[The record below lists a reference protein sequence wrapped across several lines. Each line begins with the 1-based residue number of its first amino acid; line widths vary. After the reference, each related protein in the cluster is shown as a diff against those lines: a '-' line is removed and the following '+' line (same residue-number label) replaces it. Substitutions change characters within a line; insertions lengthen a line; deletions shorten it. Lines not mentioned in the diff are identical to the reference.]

1 MALWVLHAAAG
12 VVVAVA
18 VHVLSNAKYVCAVS
32 FHATLCLVS
41 SCPTCQRVL
50 VSNAPSRRPVAS
62 SCVGAG
68 FDTEQVPQRVAIVS
82 RYYYPRTGL
91 CYQDAACWLVALH
104 DWLRC
109 SKKKEP
115 RANDRWCP
123 QRLALFFAAP
133 RAPPPA
139 IWIQSHAMFA
149 HLDFCVARVCT
160 SPRL

>member
-32 FHATLCLVS
+32 FYATL
-41 SCPTCQRVL
+41 RL

-62 SCVGAG
+62 SC

-91 CYQDAACWLVALH
+91 CYQDAACWLVPLH

-109 SKKKEP
+109 SKK
-115 RANDRWCP
+115 RAKS
-123 QRLALFFAAP
+123 Q
-133 RAPPPA
+133 
-139 IWIQSHAMFA
+139 
-149 HLDFCVARVCT
+149 
-160 SPRL
+160 